1 MTLLIIMASIV
12 HKAHLYLTVLLV
24 NVIVPKKKMISWI
37 FVLDI
42 WNHEIFTLT
51 ISTDTQI
58 TYRYSFGFWN
68 PQSRKLTPLLIW
80 LFFPPCQE
88 FSKVLEHFMWTDV
101 QPLSLCD
108 PPLNIGKPSQNGHQI
123 SQAQHL
129 RAASRSEDYTNSPHR
144 GWIYSENLGEK
155 PGNLTIELIL

>member
-1 MTLLIIMASIV
+1 MTLLIIIASIV

-58 TYRYSFGFWN
+58 TYRYSFGF
-68 PQSRKLTPLLIW
+68 
-80 LFFPPCQE
+80 
-88 FSKVLEHFMWTDV
+88 
-101 QPLSLCD
+101 
-108 PPLNIGKPSQNGHQI
+108 
-123 SQAQHL
+123 
-129 RAASRSEDYTNSPHR
+129 
-144 GWIYSENLGEK
+144 
-155 PGNLTIELIL
+155 